1 MSLTPAPCPVASAA
15 AAAALI
21 RCYVGVRLASR
32 NLNLEKKKKRKI
44 TMAMLYTTSTSSLR
58 IELYESAS
66 SSRAASPPSEE
77 VESTAQPPLSPSSLG
92 RVRPSSLQMGS
103 PLLLRTAALPP
114 AERKAQRRLAKKRA
128 KLMRK
133 LLAIEQE
140 MSVVEMHIQAATA
153 SEASERNSPAPTPP
167 AALTTRKRRTI
178 ALVSS

>member
-1 MSLTPAPCPVASAA
+1 
-15 AAAALI
+15 
-21 RCYVGVRLASR
+21 
-32 NLNLEKKKKRKI
+32 
-44 TMAMLYTTSTSSLR
+44 
-58 IELYESAS
+58 
-66 SSRAASPPSEE
+66 
-77 VESTAQPPLSPSSLG
+77 
-92 RVRPSSLQMGS
+92 MGS

>member
-1 MSLTPAPCPVASAA
+1 
-15 AAAALI
+15 
-21 RCYVGVRLASR
+21 
-32 NLNLEKKKKRKI
+32 LEKKKKRKI

-77 VESTAQPPLSPSSLG
+77 VESTAQHPPPPLSPSSLG
-92 RVRPSSLQMGS
+92 RVRSSSLQMGS
-103 PLLLRTAALPP
+103 PLLLRTAVAALPP